1 MLGTDGQ
8 TKVRTC
14 VAVKDADR
22 VAVDG
27 DSVAMEDRGRRLLEA
42 ITSSLFHIKK
52 NICSII
58 ATNQAL
64 LTMFIT
70 CHSVNSKINS
80 LVSSTLEAEAREL
93 TVSRCD

>member
-52 NICSII
+52 KH
-58 ATNQAL
+58 L
-64 LTMFIT
+64 
-70 CHSVNSKINS
+70 
-80 LVSSTLEAEAREL
+80 
-93 TVSRCD
+93 